1 MNDKVRRTLE
11 RILWFGIG
19 FALGLM
25 IIRGFL
31 LMGQTEIPVQQV
43 SPVDSAQVQAQFEDI
58 WGQSWTSEEDFE

>member
-11 RILWFGIG
+11 WILWIGVGIV
-19 FALGLM
+19 LVVM
-25 IIRGFL
+25 ILRGFL
-31 LMGQTEIPVQQV
+31 LMGQTEIPAQKV